1 MTDRYQA
8 LRDAIEAAAVNQ
20 SLTAPSLMQV
30 RHLWDESTTHC
41 GGDGL
46 EAMQHFAQTVLAR
59 YGIPQPS
66 PRVIA
71 DPDTIR
77 APLGER
83 DALREA
89 LEWYSAQAKRMGNA
103 AIRQDSQ
110 AMLAMMKEIAVDYGG
125 RARKALNPQ
134 VDTTGSQP

>member
-8 LRDAIEAAAVNQ
+8 LRDAIAAAAVNQ
-20 SLTAPSLMQV
+20 SLTTPSLMQV
-30 RHLWDESTTHC
+30 RDLWGESTMHC

-59 YGIPQPS
+59 YGAPQP
-66 PRVIA
+66 PARVTA

-77 APLGER
+77 ALLDER

-89 LEWYSAQAKRMGNA
+89 LQGLRDALPSATTHP
-103 AIRQDSQ
+103 AIR
-110 AMLAMMKEIAVDYGG
+110 AARAALAMGG
-125 RARKALNPQ
+125 DD
-134 VDTTGSQP
+134 V